1 MDSPHGDQTLGF
13 RRRPNTPAQPPKAV
27 IRVARRLRADLPVG
41 RRLNVNANP
50 KPALPDHRAQLG
62 EPMASIQSLAPTRE
76 DFTALLNETYGDDEA
91 FEGTVVKGKVVA
103 IEKDMAVIDVGL
115 KTEGRVALK
124 EFTNHG
130 RDPAPGLGDEVEV
143 YLERIENALGEAV
156 ISRDKARR
164 EESWVKLEQA
174 FEKNEKVEGV
184 IFYQVKGGFT
194 VDLDGAVAF
203 LPRSQVDI

>member
-1 MDSPHGDQTLGF
+1 MPERQ
-13 RRRPNTPAQPPKAV
+13 RKPKAG
-27 IRVARRLRADLPVG
+27 VARPSGAI
-41 RRLNVNANP
+41 RRTNGFHTIPGA
-50 KPALPDHRAQLG
+50 
-62 EPMASIQSLAPTRE
+62 TRE

-91 FEGTVVKGKVVA
+91 FEGTVVKGKIVA

-184 IFYQVKGGFT
+184 IFNQVKGGFT
-194 VDLDGAVAF
+194 VDLEG
-203 LPRSQVDI
+203 RSPSCRAARSTFARCATSAR